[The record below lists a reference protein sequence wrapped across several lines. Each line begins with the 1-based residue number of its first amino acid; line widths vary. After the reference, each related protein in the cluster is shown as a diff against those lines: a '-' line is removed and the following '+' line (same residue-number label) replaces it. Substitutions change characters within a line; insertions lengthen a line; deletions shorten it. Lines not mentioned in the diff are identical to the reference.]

1 MRKLVGA
8 LLALA
13 ASAALA
19 PSAFAADPGR
29 WTLTGGSTMPLYY
42 YQGITHDPAGNFYF
56 DGIDFG
62 LYRTDS
68 QLNETARN
76 DDVIPPDVHLR
87 EHYNHIGDITWDRQ
101 EGGRILLPLECYYPP
116 AGNTCNTG
124 SIGVA
129 DPTTLRWRYY
139 VKLDPAFIPKAMW
152 AEVSP
157 NGKFV
162 WTSSGDDLLA
172 YKVSDITPK
181 NAAPGGKMLTPVQI
195 LRAAVPPPG
204 ITGAAFYGQRLFT
217 AGADGDTFQVW
228 STDLGTGANQL
239 EIERQIVGE
248 SEGIDTVNALGGLL
262 HWQIQPYNQEGPPTY
277 GPLNGELLHFVPAA
291 P

>member
-1 MRKLVGA
+1 MRKLMGG

-13 ASAALA
+13 ASAALT
-19 PSAFAADPGR
+19 SGAFAADPGR
-29 WTLTGGSTMPLYY
+29 WTFTGGSTLPLYY
-42 YQGITHDPAGNFYF
+42 YQGVTHDPAGNFYF

-101 EGGRILLPLECYYPP
+101 EGGRVLLPLECYYPP

-139 VKLDPAFIPKAMW
+139 VKLDPAYIPKAMW

-157 NGKFV
+157 NGQLI
-162 WTSSGDDLLA
+162 WTSSGNDLLA
-172 YKVSDITPK
+172 YRTADVVPA
-181 NAAPGGKMLTPVQI
+181 NAATGADSPPIHPVQR
-195 LRAAVPPPG
+195 LPGVVPPSG
-204 ITGAAFYGQRLFT
+204 ITGAVFVGGRLFL
-217 AGADGDTFQVW
+217 AGDIDGQLQVR
-228 STDLGTGANQL
+228 SVDLSAAPPPCGEFESPASD
-239 EIERQIVGE
+239 RGE
-248 SEGIDTVNALGGLL
+248 SEGLDLLDMRGGTLPWL
-262 HWQIQPYNQEGPPTY
+262 WSSAAAEPTY
-277 GPLNGELLHFVPAA
+277 GNGHTELLTFL
-291 P
+291 